1 MAVEIEK
8 KYLVINDLWK
18 KVNPRAH
25 RCKQGYIM
33 ADPSCSIRVRL
44 TDERAFLA
52 IKKQK
57 KGLARWEFEYEIPMS
72 DAEEMLNNLCTSP
85 LIEKARYL
93 VPFAG
98 HIWEID
104 VFAGQNKGLVVA
116 EVELQ
121 QENEIIQIPA
131 WLGPEVTNDPR
142 YLNINLVKHP
152 FSSWR

>member
-1 MAVEIEK
+1 MAIEIEK
-8 KYLVINDLWK
+8 KYLVIDDHWK
-18 KVNPRAH
+18 KANPRAH
-25 RCKQGYIM
+25 LCKQGYIM
-33 ADPSCSIRVRL
+33 ADPSCSIRIRL

-57 KGLARWEFEYEIPMS
+57 KGFARWEFEYEIPVA
-72 DAEEMLNNLCTSP
+72 DAEEMLNNLCTTP
-85 LIEKARYL
+85 FIEKTRYL

-116 EVELQ
+116 EVELKD
-121 QENEIIQIPA
+121 EMETIQIPA
-131 WLGPEVTNDPR
+131 WLGQDVTNDPR
-142 YLNINLVKHP
+142 YLNINLAKHP